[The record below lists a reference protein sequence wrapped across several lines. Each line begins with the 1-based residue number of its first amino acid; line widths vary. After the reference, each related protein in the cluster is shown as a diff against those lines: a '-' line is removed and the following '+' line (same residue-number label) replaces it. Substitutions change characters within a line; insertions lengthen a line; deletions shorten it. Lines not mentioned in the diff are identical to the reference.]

1 MENKISYALVGFFVI
16 AMSALLIATGL
27 WLAFKTEEKQYDT
40 YIVDMKESVS
50 GLNINAL
57 VKYQGVQVGK
67 VARIEFIPNQADV
80 IRLYLDIA
88 DGTPLRE
95 DATAK
100 LASQGLTGLA
110 YIELEGGKSD
120 KPLPVKKPFSEIRFK
135 PSLLVR
141 VDAGVSN
148 LLEKADGLTADAE
161 KLIANVIT
169 LSEQAN
175 KILGEENQ
183 QTFANTLKNVEV
195 LSQVLAERKDT
206 INASLINLEKV
217 LKNTAQITADA
228 SSLAQD
234 IHLALVS
241 VQQLTQKLTK
251 TVDNVNSMV
260 DNNRTDVQK
269 TTAALAQL
277 SLQLNNDLK
286 RASSELLPNVNLTLS
301 ELRNL
306 INTLN
311 AFSQDLKRQ
320 PNMMIFGKK
329 PQTTAPGE

>member
-16 AMSALLIATGL
+16 AMSALLIAMGL
-27 WLAFKTEEKQYDT
+27 WLAFKTEEKHYDT
-40 YIVDMKESVS
+40 YIVDMRESVS
-50 GLNINAL
+50 GLNTNAQ

-67 VARIEFIPNQADV
+67 VSRIEFIPNQAGV
-80 IRLYLDIA
+80 VRVYLDIA

-110 YIELEGGKSD
+110 YIELEGGTSD
-120 KPLPVKKPFSEIRFK
+120 KPLPAKQPFSEIRFK
-135 PSLLVR
+135 PSLFVR

-148 LLEKADGLTADAE
+148 LLEKADGLTSDAE
-161 KLIANVIT
+161 KLIANVIV

-183 QTFANTLKNVEV
+183 QTFANTLKNIEV

-206 INASLINLEKV
+206 IHSSLTNLDKV
-217 LKNTAQITADA
+217 LKNSAQITTDA
-228 SSLAQD
+228 SNISKDISLA
-234 IHLALVS
+234 LKN
-241 VQQLTQKLTK
+241 VQQLTQQLTK
-251 TVDNVNSMV
+251 TVDNVNTMV

-277 SLQLNNDLK
+277 SQQLNSDIK

-311 AFSQDLKRQ
+311 TFSQDLKRQ

-329 PQTTAPGE
+329 PQNAAPGE